1 MRKRVPAIGLAL
13 GLALGG
19 VGACARGGPAP
30 DLRAP
35 AMRGLASPSCGGCH
49 EAERTA
55 WDVSMHHASF
65 SSEDFQSS
73 YREEPSTFCVDCH
86 APLGRKLGTAT
97 AYAHGIGCESCHPAS
112 SEHAKGPVAVR
123 ATTSPCAPCHEFESE
138 RARTFLQS
146 TEHEHRASRY
156 RDTSCI
162 DCHMARSDA
171 GTRDHRFDVSRN
183 PGVLSRALF
192 VGAPA
197 GGGLRCVRPPRRR
210 RRTSIP
216 DRRHLP
222 PPAGPRVDRRRTRP
236 HPRRPGLRPQSRLGR
251 PSRRSVAPRPRRGAR
266 RHSSRRR
273 PARAPRPARRDPWR
287 EHSPLRACGLPA
299 RIRGARWP
307 PPAVLDL
314 AHRGARVSSMKCP
327 SRKKSRILF
336 VASVVVGSN
345 TLKGASS

>member
-192 VGAPA
+192 VGAPRREA
-197 GGGLRCVRPPRRR
+197 DYVAFVLRGVAVGHRFPTGDIFRRLQVRAWIEDERGRILADQDFALNR
-210 RRTSIP
+210 DWDAHRAARS
-216 DRRHLP
+216 
-222 PPAGPRVDRRRTRP
+222 PRVRAVEHGDTRLDDD
-236 HPRRPGLRPQSRLGR
+236 PRELRVPLD
-251 PSRRSVAPRPRRGAR
+251 VTRGA
-266 RHSSRRR
+266 S
-273 PARAPRPARRDPWR
+273 
-287 EHSPLRACGLPA
+287 
-299 RIRGARWP
+299 IR
-307 PPAVLDL
+307 
-314 AHRGARVSSMKCP
+314 
-327 SRKKSRILF
+327 LF
-336 VASVVVGSN
+336 VRVDYQRGFEARGGRLQLFS
-345 TLKGASS
+345 TLRIAEREFRL